1 MSTLQRNITA
11 LYCIKVSKWFSLIMP
26 IIVLFY
32 QENGLGLKEIFL
44 LKSVYSIV
52 SVALDIPTGYL
63 ADAWGRKKCLLAGCL
78 IAFGGTV
85 TYSLAYT
92 FGAFLLAEILLG
104 IGQSLVSGAD
114 SALLYDTMLRH
125 RREKDYL
132 KYEGRVIMVGNF
144 SEALAGICGGLLA
157 ASFLRLPFYCQMG
170 VAFIG
175 IPAALSLKEYN
186 ARTRILHPLRNILNI
201 LHYSLVRNRTLRYD
215 ILFSGIIGAST
226 LTMAW
231 FVQPVL
237 MHIDLPTELFGV
249 VWTVLN
255 LVVGIAALYSDAL
268 SARLG
273 ENKTYTFI
281 LLFIVGGY
289 LAVSFCL
296 THAALAIF
304 LLFYIVRGFATP
316 ILKGYINRQTFSEMR
331 ATVLSIRNFIIRLT
345 FALMAPFIGWL
356 NDAFSLA
363 LALQITALAIFLPGL
378 LFLLLQWRKE

>member
-114 SALLYDTMLRH
+114 SALLYDTMLRQ

-296 THAALAIF
+296 THAALAILF
-304 LLFYIVRGFATP
+304 LFYIVRGFATP